1 MLAKNIGEYLKEHDI
16 KKSWLANR
24 LDVPVTTLTRI
35 INGYEEMQAD
45 MFINICM
52 ILSVPPETFVNA

>member
-1 MLAKNIGEYLKEHDI
+1 MLAKNVGEYLKEHGI

-52 ILSVPPETFVNA
+52 ILNVSPETFVNA

>member
-1 MLAKNIGEYLKEHDI
+1 MLAKNIGEYLKEHGI

-52 ILSVPPETFVNA
+52 ILNVSPETFVNA

>member
-1 MLAKNIGEYLKEHDI
+1 MLAKNIGEYLKEHGI
-16 KKSWLANR
+16 KKSRLADR
-24 LDVPVTTLTRI
+24 LDITATTLTRI

-52 ILSVPPETFVNA
+52 ILNVPPETFVNA